1 MDSKLLE
8 ILACPNCK
16 GPLTK
21 GKGGNYL
28 ICNAEKLAYP
38 IVDGIAHLLA
48 SAAIAMTNIES
59 APMSDAKDSSAPN

>member
-21 GKGGNYL
+21 GKGGNYF
-28 ICNAEKLAYP
+28 ICSTENLAYP
-38 IVDGIAHLLA
+38 IVDGIPHLLA
-48 SAAIAMTNIES
+48 SAAIAMNKIES
-59 APMSDAKDSSAPN
+59 APMADPTPTDQ